1 MAEIENVIKAWNC
14 CNPFDRKCKECPYE
28 KDCYHDGISRHMV
41 ADAIELLKEQEAVV
55 RCMECMYATVAPD
68 DNGYFYCKYPFASEA
83 PHESHFYCANGV
95 RKEGDGK

>member
-1 MAEIENVIKAWNC
+1 MDEVGTLIKKRFEVADIN
-14 CNPFDRKCKECPYE
+14 RT
-28 KDCYHDGISRHMV
+28 HMV
-41 ADAIELLKEQEAVV
+41 HFTPSERYRIRNWIDEHPEIV

-95 RKEGDGK
+95 RKAGDGDVEN